1 MQNATAEALAD
12 LTSIEVL
19 CAGRVVGTLARPSR
33 DGITYFEYASE
44 WLRDGFS
51 ISPYS
56 LPLRPGVFRTEG
68 AAPDELFGVFRDSLP
83 DDWGR
88 YVMDRRLEAEGI
100 GAGRLTELSRLSLV
114 GFAGLGALEY
124 GPRATLGQQ
133 GFAESSSLDFDRLS
147 RECQR
152 LIDDGHAEDLD
163 SIYRYGSSSGG
174 ARSKVMVDLDEEPWI
189 VKFPTSLDGRDS
201 GRAEY
206 ETMLLARECGID
218 IPEVRLLP
226 SRSCAGFFATKR
238 FDRRHDADGKHVK
251 IHMASAAA
259 LLEVSPF
266 DVVDYRD
273 LMRLTAALTGSVR
286 DTEQLYR
293 VMCFNVLIGN
303 CDDHTRN
310 FSYLYDE
317 GQGTWRFSPAYDLT
331 RDNGFLGEHSTL
343 VNGRAADIGVSD
355 LVFVGT
361 EGGVSAHACRT
372 IAREMSAR
380 VAREG

>member
-1 MQNATAEALAD
+1 
-12 LTSIEVL
+12 
-19 CAGRVVGTLARPSR
+19 
-33 DGITYFEYASE
+33 
-44 WLRDGFS
+44 
-51 ISPYS
+51 
-56 LPLRPGVFRTEG
+56 
-68 AAPDELFGVFRDSLP
+68 
-83 DDWGR
+83 
-88 YVMDRRLEAEGI
+88 
-100 GAGRLTELSRLSLV
+100 
-114 GFAGLGALEY
+114 
-124 GPRATLGQQ
+124 
-133 GFAESSSLDFDRLS
+133 
-147 RECQR
+147 
-152 LIDDGHAEDLD
+152 
-163 SIYRYGSSSGG
+163 
-174 ARSKVMVDLDEEPWI
+174 
-189 VKFPTSLDGRDS
+189 
-201 GRAEY
+201 
-206 ETMLLARECGID
+206 
-218 IPEVRLLP
+218 
-226 SRSCAGFFATKR
+226 
-238 FDRRHDADGKHVK
+238 
-251 IHMASAAA
+251 MASAAA

-317 GQGTWRFSPAYDLT
+317 GQGTLCFSPAYDLT